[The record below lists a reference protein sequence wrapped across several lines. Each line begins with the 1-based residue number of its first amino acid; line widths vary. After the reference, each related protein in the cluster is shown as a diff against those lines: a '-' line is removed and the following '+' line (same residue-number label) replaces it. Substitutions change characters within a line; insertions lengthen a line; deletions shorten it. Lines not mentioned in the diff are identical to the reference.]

1 MHTSLRLTSLGLPGP
16 ATTSTLSHR
25 RSLSASA
32 ITVTGMSP
40 YYKAHATISFM
51 EIAATLANE
60 QAEFVSHS
68 LLNTANKFQIHLF
81 DLTVLT
87 RNVKSTMSLV
97 AAPVLLVQVLCS
109 AISLGK
115 RVTPGNASIA
125 ARPWLSSSYPAA
137 PHSFTGAS
145 APNFDWGGGGGR
157 VTPVT
162 H

>member
-1 MHTSLRLTSLGLPGP
+1 MHTSLRLTSLGLPGL
-16 ATTSTLSHR
+16 ATTSTLSHL
-25 RSLSASA
+25 RSLSASD

-51 EIAATLANE
+51 ELAATLANE

-68 LLNTANKFQIHLF
+68 LLNTANKFQIYLF

-97 AAPVLLVQVLCS
+97 AAPVLLVLVLCS
-109 AISLGK
+109 AIRLGK
-115 RVTPGNASIA
+115 RVTPGNVSIA

-137 PHSFTGAS
+137 PH
-145 APNFDWGGGGGR
+145 NFIYAM
-157 VTPVT
+157 PV
-162 H
+162 

>member
-1 MHTSLRLTSLGLPGP
+1 MHTSLRLTSLGLPGL

-60 QAEFVSHS
+60 QDEFVSHS
-68 LLNTANKFQIHLF
+68 LLNTANKFQIYLF

-109 AISLGK
+109 AIRLGE
-115 RVTPGNASIA
+115 RVTPGNVHIA

-137 PHSFTGAS
+137 PH
-145 APNFDWGGGGGR
+145 NFIYAMPCRCD
-157 VTPVT
+157 VIFCIPI
-162 H
+162 

>member
-1 MHTSLRLTSLGLPGP
+1 MHTSLRLNSLGLPGL

-68 LLNTANKFQIHLF
+68 LLNTASKFQIHLF

-97 AAPVLLVQVLCS
+97 AAPVLLCS
-109 AISLGK
+109 PFSLGK
-115 RVTPGNASIA
+115 RVIPGNASIA
-125 ARPWLSSSYPAA
+125 ARPWPSSSYPAA
-137 PHSFTGAS
+137 PHSFLY
-145 APNFDWGGGGGR
+145 PM
-157 VTPVT
+157 PV
-162 H
+162 

>member
-1 MHTSLRLTSLGLPGP
+1 MHTSLRLTSLRLPGL

-40 YYKAHATISFM
+40 YYKVHATISFM

-97 AAPVLLVQVLCS
+97 AAPVLLVLCS
-109 AISLGK
+109 AIRLGK
-115 RVTPGNASIA
+115 LVTPSNVSIA

-137 PHSFTGAS
+137 PHSFLYM
-145 APNFDWGGGGGR
+145 PCRCDVVFC
-157 VTPVT
+157 TP
-162 H
+162 